1 MNALSFLGPLLS
13 STLGARPKRHARTL
27 GFLSGKS
34 NSFLSGGNLL
44 ALGGLGWAAY
54 EIWRSQQ
61 NAPSSGARTVTPG
74 TIVEGDLPPPIP
86 AGAAVATARATTPP
100 AVQLDVQRIVDL
112 TLAAARSDGELGE
125 EEYGRILRTAR
136 DIGAES
142 MVRAAL
148 AHPRT
153 LSEIVGGV
161 SDRKQR
167 ESLYVYAFSIVRA
180 DEDVGATERAWL
192 GQLAGVLGFDNAAT
206 ARLEKET
213 AYRIASM
220 PAAG

>member
-13 STLGARPKRHARTL
+13 ATLGARPKRHARTL

-61 NAPSSGARTVTPG
+61 NAPQGARTVTPG

-86 AGAAVATARATTPP
+86 AGAAVATARATAPP

-148 AHPRT
+148 ARPRT
-153 LSEIVGGV
+153 LADIVGGV

-180 DEDVGATERAWL
+180 DEDVSPAERAWL
-192 GQLAGVLGFDNAAT
+192 AQLAGVLGFDNAAT

-213 AYRIASM
+213 AYRIAAM
-220 PAAG
+220 PEPG